1 MEKKYIKIIS
11 LIIFLIV
18 FDQLI
23 KFLVTLNFNLG
34 EEFVIIN
41 NFLKFMY
48 IKNTGAAFGMFSGNT
63 FMLILIAIVL
73 IWYLIKEI
81 KTNLNNRLSII
92 SFSLVLG
99 GALGNLIDRIFRGY
113 IVDYISFTLFNSE
126 MAIFNMADIYITFG
140 VLLLLYIVIRDGRN
154 EKNRNN

>member
-41 NFLKFMY
+41 NFLKFIY

-81 KTNLNNRLSII
+81 KTNLNNKLSII

-99 GALGNLIDRIFRGY
+99 GALGNLIDRVFRGY
-113 IVDYISFTLFNSE
+113 VVDYISFTLFNSE

>member
-23 KFLVTLNFNLG
+23 KFLVTLNFNVG

-41 NFLKFMY
+41 NFLKFIY

-81 KTNLNNRLSII
+81 KTNLNNKLSII

-99 GALGNLIDRIFRGY
+99 GALGNLIDRVFRGY
-113 IVDYISFTLFNSE
+113 VVDYISFTLFNSE

-154 EKNRNN
+154 EKNKNN

>member
-18 FDQLI
+18 FDQLT
-23 KFLVTLNFNLG
+23 KFLVTLNFNVG
-34 EEFVIIN
+34 EGFVIIN

-81 KTNLNNRLSII
+81 KTNLNNKLSII

-99 GALGNLIDRIFRGY
+99 GALGNLIDRVFRGY
-113 IVDYISFTLFNSE
+113 VVDYISFTLFNSE

>member
-41 NFLKFMY
+41 NFLKFIY

>member
-41 NFLKFMY
+41 NFLKFIY

-81 KTNLNNRLSII
+81 KTNLNNKLSII

-99 GALGNLIDRIFRGY
+99 GALGNLIDRVFRGY
-113 IVDYISFTLFNSE
+113 VVDYISFTLFNSE

-154 EKNRNN
+154 EKNKNN

>member
-41 NFLKFMY
+41 NFLKFIY

-99 GALGNLIDRIFRGY
+99 GALGNLIDRVFRGY
-113 IVDYISFTLFNSE
+113 VVDYISFTLFNSE

-154 EKNRNN
+154 EKNKNN

>member
-41 NFLKFMY
+41 NFLKFIY

-63 FMLILIAIVL
+63 FMLILVAIVL

-81 KTNLNNRLSII
+81 KTNLNNKLSII

-99 GALGNLIDRIFRGY
+99 GALGNLIDRVFRGY
-113 IVDYISFTLFNSE
+113 VVDYISFTLFNSE

-154 EKNRNN
+154 EKNKNN